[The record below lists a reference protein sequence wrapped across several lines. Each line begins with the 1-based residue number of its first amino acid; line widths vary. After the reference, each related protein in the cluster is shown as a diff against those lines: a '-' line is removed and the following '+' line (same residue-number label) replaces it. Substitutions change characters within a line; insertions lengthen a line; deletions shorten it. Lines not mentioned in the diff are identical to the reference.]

1 VSVEVKQE
9 AVCVKCVAHVN
20 QLSSGFW
27 WAFWCSFTTIE
38 VRGS

>member
-9 AVCVKCVAHVN
+9 AVCVAHVN